1 MLNKLL
7 FVISLFPFFLSAQ
20 IKNDKLEKE
29 IKETSKSLQEQINAT
44 RSKIESELG
53 ESTTYR
59 EDLLHVILAPYRKT
73 ILSAQISTPVL
84 SSQVSAPVK
93 AIYKR
98 MGESFKKGDIL
109 MIIDDTVYLAN
120 LEKARAVLDRGK
132 TVLNARQSLFKDS
145 IASFVD
151 LKDAEAAV
159 ATAEAEL
166 ALAENQVEAST
177 IVAPYNGKVVTL
189 NIEEYELPQP
199 GQALMEIE
207 EDDLLLAKVL
217 VPSQYLKYLSI
228 GKIIQVHLKETNT
241 TVSAKI
247 IRIGA
252 VIDPSSST
260 IAIDAEINNEDGHLK
275 SGMIGTTRI
284 TGE

>member
-1 MLNKLL
+1 MKNRIYLFIPFLSIPLL
-7 FVISLFPFFLSAQ
+7 FLSAQ
-20 IKNDKLEKE
+20 NKLESE
-29 IKETSKSLQEQINAT
+29 IQETTKSLQEDINAT
-44 RSKIESELG
+44 RARVESALNRD
-53 ESTTYR
+53 TPYH
-59 EDLLHVILAPYRKT
+59 EDVLHVILAPYRKT

-84 SSQVSAPVK
+84 SSQVSAPVT

-98 MGESFKKGDIL
+98 MGESFKKGEIL

-132 TVLNARQSLFKDS
+132 TVLSARQSLFKDN
-145 IASFVD
+145 IASYVD

-159 ATAEAEL
+159 ASAAAEL

-177 IVAPYNGKVVTL
+177 IIAPYNGKVVNL
-189 NIEEYELPQP
+189 NIEEFELPQP

-217 VPSQYLKYLSI
+217 VPSIYINSLQI
-228 GKIIQVHLKETNT
+228 GKIIDVHVKETNT
-241 TVSAKI
+241 IIPAKI

-260 IAIDAEINNEDGHLK
+260 IAIDAEINNEEGLLK
-275 SGMIGTTRI
+275 SGMIGTTNL
-284 TGE
+284 TK